1 MVKEAEVPSPAQTS
15 SRNRSKPDKPFM
27 GNLALKCPKCKEMLV
42 GRDWEKNLKVCP
54 RCSFHF
60 KLSAYERIEFLTDAD
75 SFVELDSDIVSVDP
89 LKFVVRS
96 QVYTSKLREESENVG
111 LNEAV
116 VIGHATTGGVTA
128 SFALLGDVILAE
140 PGALI
145 CFAGPRVIEGFMHV
159 KLPEGAVTSEFMLQ
173 HGMIDT
179 VVHRRDLRQTLGRLL
194 RFYAKVDVT
203 GETRINQE
211 TR

>member
-1 MVKEAEVPSPAQTS
+1 
-15 SRNRSKPDKPFM
+15 
-27 GNLALKCPKCKEMLV
+27 MLV

-60 KLSAYERIEFLTDAD
+60 KLSAYERIELLTDAD

-116 VIGHATTGGVTA
+116 VIGHATIEELPLALAVMDFNFIGG
-128 SFALLGDVILAE
+128 SMGS
-140 PGALI
+140 
-145 CFAGPRVIEGFMHV
+145 
-159 KLPEGAVTSEFMLQ
+159 AV
-173 HGMIDT
+173 
-179 VVHRRDLRQTLGRLL
+179 
-194 RFYAKVDVT
+194 
-203 GETRINQE
+203 GEKNYSCH
-211 TR
+211 